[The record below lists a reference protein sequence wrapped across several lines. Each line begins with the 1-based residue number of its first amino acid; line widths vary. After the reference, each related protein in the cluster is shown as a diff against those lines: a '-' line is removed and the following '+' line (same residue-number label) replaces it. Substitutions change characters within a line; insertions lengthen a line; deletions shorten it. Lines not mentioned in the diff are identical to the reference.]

1 MKIFD
6 FENSSYT
13 SCVTSEQFLLLEFVK
28 IEDFVKKKISWM
40 EHGYVYIQ

>member
-28 IEDFVKKKISWM
+28 IEDFVKKK
-40 EHGYVYIQ
+40 